1 MFDLS
6 SKTYVN
12 KCFKLPELYKL
23 IGASKEVKAD
33 AANVASVTLTN
44 VLNAD
49 TMNFAA
55 SDTVKEIYVFEIVLN
70 DRTIP
75 SLFLSTL
82 DKAINLH
89 TIFVLRHES
98 QTLFYGAYKEYS
110 EKNMKIG
117 KYYYTEWTKDRM
129 IELPI
134 SVSSLDD
141 IYTAIID
148 ELIPIAARKSESVK
162 DFVARYDEIKRLQK
176 EIARLQRAVDTEKQ
190 SKRRFE
196 LNAELNRLKIDLEE
210 KLFGGK

>member
-6 SKTYVN
+6 SKTQVN
-12 KCFKLPELYKL
+12 KHFKLPELYKL

-33 AANVASVTLTN
+33 TGNVMSVTLTN

-55 SDTVKEIYVFEIVLN
+55 SDMVKEIYVFEIVLN

-89 TIFVLRHES
+89 TVFLLRHEN
-98 QTLFYGAYKEYS
+98 QILLYGAYKEYG

-117 KYYYTEWTKDRM
+117 KYYYTEWTADSLIK
-129 IELPI
+129 LPI
-134 SVSSLDD
+134 NVSNLED

-148 ELIPIAARKSESVK
+148 ELIPIAARKSESTK
-162 DFVARYDEIKRLQK
+162 DFVVRYDEIQRLQK
-176 EIARLQRAVDTEKQ
+176 EIAKLQHAVDIEKQ
-190 SKRRFE
+190 SKRRFN
-196 LNAELNRLKIDLEE
+196 LNAELKEIKHKLEE
-210 KLFGGK
+210 LA